1 MASASTIKGKYVQK
15 VEVTNGVVTAQMAS
29 TGVNKEIKGKKL
41 SLWARRQDGSV
52 KWFCGQ
58 PVKRDNANAAKDDVT
73 ATMNSSNVNKEIQGK
88 KLSLWAKRQ
97 DGSVKWFCGQPVKRD
112 AGKADDVTKDDAG
125 KKIDTKH
132 LPSTCRDKS
141 TAVCTKH
148 HAPISNTSK
157 KSAVAGYYLN
167 HGEWPEN
174 NTSAGVA
181 SSDKIKGKYVQK
193 VEVAKGVVTATMAS
207 SNVNKEI
214 KDKKLSLWARR
225 QDGSVKWFCGQ
236 PVTRA
241 KAKDA
246 DDVTDDAGTD
256 NGGKGKIDTKHLP
269 STCRDK
275 SSAVCTKHHAPIS
288 NTSKKSAVA
297 GYYLNHG

>member
-112 AGKADDVTKDDAG
+112 AGNAGKADDVTKDDAG

-193 VEVAKGVVTATMAS
+193 VEVAKGVVTAQMAS
-207 SNVNKEI
+207 TGVNKEI
-214 KDKKLSLWARR
+214 QGKKLSLWAKR

-236 PVTRA
+236 PV
-241 KAKDA
+241 K
-246 DDVTDDAGTD
+246 
-256 NGGKGKIDTKHLP
+256 
-269 STCRDK
+269 
-275 SSAVCTKHHAPIS
+275 
-288 NTSKKSAVA
+288 
-297 GYYLNHG
+297 